1 MKTIL
6 SIMSSAA
13 VLMLAISP
21 ANADLLNNGNFN
33 TGTLPSWWGYTPDA
47 GNQSIAVLPA
57 DAFSYDNT
65 PYAHIRDFTSPAAS
79 AAVLGQ
85 EVDLSAGSQYNVSLM
100 YRANQWGGGGVG
112 TWYWDSSWAQ
122 IGYEW
127 TSLYT
132 GNGTDTGWLPFTS
145 PTWTTPA
152 NTAHVSVRL
161 DAWSWSDT
169 YYDNVSF
176 NVIPEPTSVALLAG
190 AGLAFLII
198 RRRRS

>member
-6 SIMSSAA
+6 STISSAA
-13 VLMLAISP
+13 VLMLAILP
-21 ANADLLNNGNFN
+21 ASAQSLNNGNFN
-33 TGTLPSWWGYTPDA
+33 TGTLPNWWGYTPDA
-47 GNQSIAVLPA
+47 VNQSITVLPA

-65 PYAHIRDFTSPAAS
+65 PYAHTMDHGGPS

-85 EVDLSAGSQYNVSLM
+85 EVDLSGGSQYNVSLV
-100 YRANQWGGGGVG
+100 YRANNWGGGGVG
-112 TWYWDSSWAQ
+112 TYYWDSSWTQ
-122 IGYEW
+122 IGWEW

-132 GNGTDTGWLPFTS
+132 GNGTDTGWLSRTT

-176 NVIPEPTSVALLAG
+176 NVIPEPTSFALLAG

-198 RRRRS
+198 RRRQA